1 MTKILSK
8 RYIILYTLNMK
19 LPSFEY
25 VKDLY
30 ANDNDFVNLYNVC
43 EKSTYGKFYRLDGYL
58 LKENK
63 LCVRDSSMRNC
74 SYVKL
79 KGIV

>member
-1 MTKILSK
+1 
-8 RYIILYTLNMK
+8 
-19 LPSFEY
+19 
-25 VKDLY
+25 LY
-30 ANDNDFVNLYNVC
+30 ANDNDFANLYNVC

-58 LKENK
+58 LRENK
-63 LCVRDSSMRNC
+63 LCVRDSSMWNC